1 MCCFEMQIQLLLN
14 KDEPVFSNIVDH
26 ANGMVSV
33 ANYSLNK
40 ETKKPP
46 KLDLY
51 QPVYDADR
59 LHALLARAVQEY
71 NKTEPVLKVALYRVR
86 SVVMR
91 QLQAFVLSQLIRL
104 CVSP

>member
-1 MCCFEMQIQLLLN
+1 MQIQLLLS

-33 ANYSLNK
+33 ANCLLNK
-40 ETKKPP
+40 EAKKSP

-51 QPVYDADR
+51 QPVYDVDK
-59 LHALLARAVQEY
+59 LHALLTRSVQEH

-86 SVVMR
+86 FIIM
-91 QLQAFVLSQLIRL
+91 
-104 CVSP
+104 